1 MKKYNEEQENLI
13 QTKAEEF
20 QDECHAIVEKIKAN
34 TSVAYQDA
42 TNVFIFRKL
51 AELQF
56 EIDAL
61 KKNQRGKGIKGGS

>member
-34 TSVAYQDA
+34 TSVTYQDA

-56 EIDAL
+56 EIDEL
-61 KKNQRGKGIKGGS
+61 KKNQRGKGIKGGN

>member
-56 EIDAL
+56 EIDEL
-61 KKNQRGKGIKGGS
+61 RKNQRGKGIKGGS